1 MNSIVLA
8 YKEGYIGV
16 GVLTMA
22 FTRTAI
28 PQRSISAGELG
39 R

>member
-22 FTRTAI
+22 FARTAI
-28 PQRSISAGELG
+28 TLALHPGGLA
-39 R
+39 